1 MKRYALW
8 MLGSEQRRENF
19 RGSADSSNLLVSLSR
34 RIYPTSCVGTY
45 AIGLVAGS
53 TILALC
59 VVGQSSTTIA
69 ARHTHAQTT
78 HTPAVGLTRDFC
90 MHLVAVHTS
99 HTSKISSEATMMR
112 GTQTNR
118 RNCKASATRVVSA
131 LVAVISSSL
140 LLLLLLLLL
149 QCRVEAFAPTHQPQ
163 QTPRHVVAPVQR
175 GDSSLT
181 LIPFPNA
188 QRHAFHSQRRR
199 SYFNTNAMLEP
210 TSSTTT
216 MSLSRAK
223 QQLRSFW
230 SGRFGARTQP
240 LKALQERSSGG
251 GTATSPTGSNS
262 GYDPLNNR
270 HSASDWLY
278 NVRSLPQS
286 KVLREIRNPVL
297 AVAAW
302 SASVSILHALL
313 KQAGWTRWAAHLC
326 IPGTAHSFLVSA
338 LGLLLVFRTNS
349 AYQRFN
355 VRTNCVEC
363 VCVCWM
369 LLSLE
374 ECERNRHLLFLN
386 LFFCIYILGGTQ
398 DLGEYSECQS
408 QHESH
413 DSIVR
418 ARSGTRKPQAH
429 YQLGGGL
436 SLLVAPTHSS
446 RLSVQ

>member
-1 MKRYALW
+1 
-8 MLGSEQRRENF
+8 
-19 RGSADSSNLLVSLSR
+19 
-34 RIYPTSCVGTY
+34 
-45 AIGLVAGS
+45 
-53 TILALC
+53 
-59 VVGQSSTTIA
+59 
-69 ARHTHAQTT
+69 
-78 HTPAVGLTRDFC
+78 
-90 MHLVAVHTS
+90 
-99 HTSKISSEATMMR
+99 MMQ

-118 RNCKASATRVVSA
+118 RNRNTSATRVVSA
-131 LVAVISSSL
+131 LAAVISSA
-140 LLLLLLLLL
+140 LLLLLL
-149 QCRVEAFAPTHQPQ
+149 QCSVEAFAPTHQPQ
-163 QTPRHVVAPVQR
+163 QTPRRVVAQLYPKQPFVQR
-175 GDSSLT
+175 GDSSLQLT

-199 SYFNTNAMLEP
+199 SYFNTNAVLEP

-251 GTATSPTGSNS
+251 GTATSANS

-436 SLLVAPTHSS
+436 SLLVTPTHST